1 MTKNRTP
8 VADRLDKALNTRF
21 EAYQHLIRRIQE
33 AVDQFIPVGSTVLV
47 VSKGDP
53 ALLAIGQRTGWHF
66 PRAADGQY
74 AGFHPVDSN
83 DAIARL
89 DVQRQLG
96 ARYLVIPSTSAW
108 WLDHYPEF
116 IAYVR
121 SCGRT
126 LLEDPG
132 LGSIFELSVK
142 TAPTPAPVSTNEA
155 PRPSTQQLIDLLEA
169 VLPTTATIA
178 IIAARDDDLVSHSP
192 RPAIAL
198 CYIDDAVID
207 VKTAIRELR
216 KLADGIADFLV
227 VPISSREWLDG
238 QPALAKHVEESYSLV
253 TDQRN
258 VCRIYDLRVRAGEDR
273 HG

>member
-1 MTKNRTP
+1 M
-8 VADRLDKALNTRF
+8 ADRVDEALNSRF
-21 EAYQHLIRRIQE
+21 EAYQHLIRQIQE

-108 WLDHYPEF
+108 WLDHYAEF

-132 LGSIFELSVK
+132 LGSIFELSAR
-142 TAPTPAPVSTNEA
+142 TAPAISPVSASEML
-155 PRPSTQQLIDLLEA
+155 RPSTQQLIDLIEA
-169 VLPTTATIA
+169 VLPTSATIA
-178 IIAARDDDLVSHSP
+178 VIAARDDDLVSHSP
-192 RPAIAL
+192 RPAIAFH
-198 CYIDDAVID
+198 YTDDAAID
-207 VKTAIRELR
+207 VKTVMRELR
-216 KLADGIADFLV
+216 RLADGIADFLV
-227 VPISSREWLDG
+227 VPVASREWLDG
-238 QPALAKHVEESYSLV
+238 QPALAKHVEESYLLV

-258 VCRIYDLRVRAGEDR
+258 VCRIYDLRLHEDEVKK
-273 HG
+273 